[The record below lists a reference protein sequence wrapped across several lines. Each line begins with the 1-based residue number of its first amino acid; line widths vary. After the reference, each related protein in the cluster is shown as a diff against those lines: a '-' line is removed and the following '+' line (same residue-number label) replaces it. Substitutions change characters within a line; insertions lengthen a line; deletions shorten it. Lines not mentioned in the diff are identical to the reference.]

1 MDNMSYLFAANLFVW
16 GGIFFYVATL
26 KKRQQSLRKDLA
38 QLKESVNKE
47 SSIQCPRRT
56 LMRKVCCCSG

>member
-16 GGIFFYVATL
+16 GGIFIYVATL
-26 KKRQQSLRKDLA
+26 KKRQQSLRKDLD

-47 SSIQCPRRT
+47 SSSQ
-56 LMRKVCCCSG
+56 